1 MCKPRGTWPPPPWGP
16 GGPGSHEVLVL
27 STGEAGDGRTQS
39 RTQPCSPP
47 ATATLSS
54 HSIPRGEGRP
64 ASVTS
69 RPKSESGNW
78 APGGSGLGKTRTR
91 TLGQLKSLLG
101 NLCIWSVSASARGL
115 PLPSPGRLFPTEL
128 AVGPGGH
135 MGWGWGMLIRASHA
149 ARCYLLRS
157 WNAPHTTAVPPAK
170 AGPRAPNALPPL
182 LKY

>member
-1 MCKPRGTWPPPPWGP
+1 MEGAGAEPNPAAPQPPLPSLPTAFP
-16 GGPGSHEVLVL
+16 GGGKACICHLSVEEWVRELGSGWL
-27 STGEAGDGRTQS
+27 
-39 RTQPCSPP
+39 
-47 ATATLSS
+47 
-54 HSIPRGEGRP
+54 
-64 ASVTS
+64 
-69 RPKSESGNW
+69 
-78 APGGSGLGKTRTR
+78 GLGKTRTQ
-91 TLGQLKSLLG
+91 TLGKLRACWG
-101 NLCIWSVSASARGL
+101 VLCIRSVSASARGL

-149 ARCYLLRS
+149 ACCYLLRS